1 MFGPDART
9 ILITIF
15 LITAPVTIFCVFVGR
30 KFIDD
35 YPHHRGVSILAIAAG
50 LNLLVSRNVSS
61 LIPLQH
67 LDTKIVQSFVVS
79 TGSSISVSN
88 LGERPWNHTA

>member
-35 YPHHRGVSILAIAAG
+35 YPHHRGVSVLAIAVG
-50 LNLLVSRNVSS
+50 LNLLVSPNVSS
-61 LIPLQH
+61 LPHPGLEMIL
-67 LDTKIVQSFVVS
+67 KYF
-79 TGSSISVSN
+79 N
-88 LGERPWNHTA
+88 LHRI